1 MSDPKQ
7 IAHDKKVAQ
16 EKKHNHEEIAPDAIH
31 KPQPGKKPHL
41 AHHASDEK
49 KGKNQDGD
57 ELTEEAPANA
67 I

>member
-16 EKKHNHEEIAPDAIH
+16 AKKHNHEEI
-31 KPQPGKKPHL
+31 G
-41 AHHASDEK
+41 
-49 KGKNQDGD
+49 
-57 ELTEEAPANA
+57 EAPANA